1 MAARSIHKMQALAQE
16 LQCSH
21 AINVTLIG
29 VDLETSGGA
38 SSLHTDAKAH
48 GITLHARVNNAGYG
62 IFGEFKDTALAPE
75 PTMMQLNMHT
85 VVTLTKLFMP
95 DLIATQGKVLNT
107 ASTAAFQPGPYGEHI
122 KQ

>member
-1 MAARSIHKMQALAQE
+1 
-16 LQCSH
+16 
-21 AINVTLIG
+21 
-29 VDLETSGGA
+29 
-38 SSLHTDAKAH
+38 
-48 GITLHARVNNAGYG
+48 VNNAGYG